1 MGDADFRYGDTMSKD
16 FIFSMAR
23 HMLTLAGGYLVA
35 HGFADAGTV
44 ETLVG
49 GVMAAAA
56 VAWSY
61 WHHAPNDPPA
71 QG

>member
-1 MGDADFRYGDTMSKD
+1 
-16 FIFSMAR
+16 MAR
-23 HMLTLAGGYLVA
+23 HILTLAGGYLVA